1 VLASSVFA
9 WHYDAAPV
17 DYRTTNT
24 ETAGYREYE
33 SIASAHFDFQEVLR
47 QQFRFYVV
55 IAAVPLTILGLAYK
69 GRSSHEIEHLGLFDL
84 PPFSASVFLGIG
96 VLGILLL
103 LSMCTLLL
111 M

>member
-1 VLASSVFA
+1 VFTSSVFA

-47 QQFRFYVV
+47 QQLQKLAVTLA
-55 IAAVPLTILGLAYK
+55 IAA
-69 GRSSHEIEHLGLFDL
+69 
-84 PPFSASVFLGIG
+84 
-96 VLGILLL
+96 
-103 LSMCTLLL
+103 
-111 M
+111 